1 MNHRTA
7 LFLVDNSAFAR
18 WRQPSVA
25 AVLDP
30 LHERGVLAVT
40 GPIEM
45 EVMYS
50 ARNTKEATDLRSFL
64 SGFDYLPCAD
74 EAWTRA
80 LDLRQRAVERGNH
93 RALSTTDLLICAVA
107 ERHGAT
113 ALHYDQDFEQIA
125 ALAGNTFAHRWVA
138 PAGTAD

>member
-30 LHERGVLAVT
+30 LHERGLLAVT

-50 ARNTKEATDLRSFL
+50 ARNGKEAMELRSFL
-64 SGFDYLPCAD
+64 SGFDYLPCDD

-80 LDLRQRAVERGNH
+80 LNLRRQAVARGNH

-107 ERHGAT
+107 ERHSAT
-113 ALHYDQDFEQIA
+113 TLHYDQDFEQIA
-125 ALAGNTFAHRWVA
+125 ALAGDTFTHRWVA
-138 PAGTAD
+138 PAGTVD

>member
-30 LHERGVLAVT
+30 LHERGLLAVT

-50 ARNTKEATDLRSFL
+50 ARNAKEATELRSFL
-64 SGFDYLPCAD
+64 SGFDYLPCDD

-80 LDLRQRAVERGNH
+80 LDLRQQAVERGDH

-125 ALAGNTFAHRWVA
+125 GLAGDGFAHQWVA
-138 PAGTAD
+138 PAGTVD

>member
-1 MNHRTA
+1 VNHRTA

-18 WRQPSVA
+18 WRQPAVA

-30 LHERGVLAVT
+30 LHERGLLAVT

-50 ARNTKEATDLRSFL
+50 ARNAKEATELRSFL
-64 SGFDYLPCAD
+64 SGFDYLPCDD
-74 EAWTRA
+74 EVWARA
-80 LDLRQRAVERGNH
+80 LNLRQQAVERGSH

-107 ERHGAT
+107 EHHRAT

-125 ALAGNTFAHRWVA
+125 ELAGGGFAHQWVA

>member
-30 LHERGVLAVT
+30 LHERGLLAVT

-50 ARNTKEATDLRSFL
+50 ARNAKEAMELRSFL
-64 SGFDYLPCAD
+64 SGFDYLPCDD

-80 LDLRQRAVERGNH
+80 FNLREQAVGRGNH

-107 ERHGAT
+107 EHHGAT
-113 ALHYDQDFEQIA
+113 VLHYDQDFEQIA
-125 ALAGNTFAHRWVA
+125 ALAGDRFTHQWVA
-138 PAGTAD
+138 SAGLAD

>member
-30 LHERGVLAVT
+30 LHERGLLAVT

-50 ARNTKEATDLRSFL
+50 ARNAKEATELRSFL
-64 SGFDYLPCAD
+64 SGFDYLPCDD

-80 LDLRQRAVERGNH
+80 LDLRQQAVERGDH

-125 ALAGNTFAHRWVA
+125 GLAGDGFAYQWVA
-138 PAGTAD
+138 PAGTVD

>member
-7 LFLVDNSAFAR
+7 LFLVDKSAFAR
-18 WRQPSVA
+18 WRQPEVA

-30 LHERGVLAVT
+30 LHERGLLAVT
-40 GPIEM
+40 GPVEM

-50 ARNTKEATDLRSFL
+50 GRNGKEATELRSFL
-64 SGFDYLPCAD
+64 SGFDYLPCDD

-80 LDLRQRAVERGNH
+80 LTLRQLAVGLGNH
-93 RALSTTDLLICAVA
+93 RALSTMDLFICAVA

-125 ALAGNTFAHRWVA
+125 ALAGDRFSHRWVV
-138 PAGTAD
+138 PAGTV